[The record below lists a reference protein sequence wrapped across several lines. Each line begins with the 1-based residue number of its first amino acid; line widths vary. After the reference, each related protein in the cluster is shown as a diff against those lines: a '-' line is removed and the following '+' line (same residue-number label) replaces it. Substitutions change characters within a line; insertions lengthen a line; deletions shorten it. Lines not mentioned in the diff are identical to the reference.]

1 MKLLFTA
8 DLHGLE
14 AAYISFAETLRRERF
29 DAGVLGGDLMTH
41 FSPQEVDKLLD
52 EAGLGQDDLLDELPA
67 ARPEPALDSTPTSTP
82 SQSTADAV
90 FARALERRAG
100 ELQSILERARVPIFF
115 IMGNDDGIVGGG
127 IEWRSGDLL
136 CSVNQRRVELGEFNI
151 VGYQYTPP
159 FIGGMFEK
167 PEPEQVEDLR
177 ALEPLI
183 DEKTVLVTHGPP
195 LGVLDGEQYG
205 SRALLSAIVRRPPWL
220 HLFGHIHQSAGRIGN
235 SINGAF
241 PQARQFVG
249 IELESR
255 ASWAVDSGVG

>member
-1 MKLLFTA
+1 
-8 DLHGLE
+8 
-14 AAYISFAETLRRERF
+14 
-29 DAGVLGGDLMTH
+29 
-41 FSPQEVDKLLD
+41 
-52 EAGLGQDDLLDELPA
+52 
-67 ARPEPALDSTPTSTP
+67 
-82 SQSTADAV
+82 
-90 FARALERRAG
+90 
-100 ELQSILERARVPIFF
+100 
-115 IMGNDDGIVGGG
+115 
-127 IEWRSGDLL
+127 
-136 CSVNQRRVELGEFNI
+136 VNQRRVELGEFNI

-205 SRALLSAIVRRPPWL
+205 SRALLSAVVRRPPWL

-255 ASWAVDSGVG
+255 ASWAVDSGIG